1 MDKYLKPARFSCDPN
16 ASGADKQ
23 FKHWLRTFQN
33 FIKTINT
40 AAPTTTATATTT
52 ETTDGDTTATAA
64 PADDLK
70 LTTLTNYVEANV
82 FEYIQDCQSYDEAIE
97 TLTKIYVKPV
107 NEIYARYKL
116 STCQQAEGESLDTFI
131 QNLQRLSKDC
141 NFKEVNAE
149 EHRRGYVRDAFISG
163 IRSRE
168 IRQKLLENT
177 DLSMDDVFLQAR
189 TLHTAHTNAAQ
200 YNSSHVSCAT
210 NVVSDP
216 ELYSDSPMSGIENVE
231 NVVAVSA
238 EDNCKYCGF
247 PTHPRSQCPAKKHKC
262 KVCGKSGH
270 WERVCFKAQQQP
282 QQQQQQQQQQQH
294 YQQQQQ
300 QQQQRQQRQQ

>member
-33 FIKTINT
+33 FIKTLKT
-40 AAPTTTATATTT
+40 AAPTPSVASENENTSGTTT
-52 ETTDGDTTATAA
+52 EDSG
-64 PADDLK
+64 DLK

-82 FEYIQDCQSYDEAIE
+82 FEYILDCTTYDEAIS

-141 NFKEVNAE
+141 NFKEVTAE

-163 IRSRE
+163 IRSPE
-168 IRQKLLENT
+168 IRQ
-177 DLSMDDVFLQAR
+177 R
-189 TLHTAHTNAAQ
+189 
-200 YNSSHVSCAT
+200 
-210 NVVSDP
+210 
-216 ELYSDSPMSGIENVE
+216 
-231 NVVAVSA
+231 
-238 EDNCKYCGF
+238 
-247 PTHPRSQCPAKKHKC
+247 
-262 KVCGKSGH
+262 
-270 WERVCFKAQQQP
+270 
-282 QQQQQQQQQQQH
+282 
-294 YQQQQQ
+294 
-300 QQQQRQQRQQ
+300 

>member
-33 FIKTINT
+33 FIKTIKT
-40 AAPTTTATATTT
+40 ATPTSTTASTGT
-52 ETTDGDTTATAA
+52 ETTENNTTTTTSTTS
-64 PADDLK
+64 ADDLK

-82 FEYIQDCQSYDEAIE
+82 FEYIQDCNSYDEAIE

-116 STCQQAEGESLDTFI
+116 STCQQADGESLDTFI

-141 NFKEVNAE
+141 NFKEVTAE

-200 YNSSHVSCAT
+200 YASNPHIYLV
-210 NVVSDP
+210 
-216 ELYSDSPMSGIENVE
+216 
-231 NVVAVSA
+231 
-238 EDNCKYCGF
+238 
-247 PTHPRSQCPAKKHKC
+247 QQ
-262 KVCGKSGH
+262 GH
-270 WERVCFKAQQQP
+270 
-282 QQQQQQQQQQQH
+282 
-294 YQQQQQ
+294 Y
-300 QQQQRQQRQQ
+300 

>member
-40 AAPTTTATATTT
+40 ATPTSTTASTGT
-52 ETTDGDTTATAA
+52 ETTENNTTTTTSTTS
-64 PADDLK
+64 ADDLK

-82 FEYIQDCQSYDEAIE
+82 FEYIQDCNSYDEAIE

-116 STCQQAEGESLDTFI
+116 STCQQADGESLDTFI

-141 NFKEVNAE
+141 NFKEVTAE

-200 YNSSHVSCAT
+200 YASSPHISCAT
-210 NVVSDP
+210 GPLLESEFSDNPIVEP
-216 ELYSDSPMSGIENVE
+216 ENL
-231 NVVAVSA
+231 VAAVNHES
-238 EDNCKYCGF
+238 EDMCKYCGYSK
-247 PTHPRSQCPAKKHKC
+247 HPRSKCPAKRHKC
-262 KVCGKSGH
+262 KVCGIMGH
-270 WERVCFKAQQQP
+270 WERVCFKS
-282 QQQQQQQQQQQH
+282 
-294 YQQQQQ
+294 
-300 QQQQRQQRQQ
+300 